1 MTSTILC
8 SRSVRWLFSAHL
20 VKEKKHILQA
30 AANEINVSASLV
42 GVLVSHSVMI
52 RTFFKSFAIRF
63 VTEALMMSL
72 WSRIQSKLL
81 N

>member
-8 SRSVRWLFSAHL
+8 GRSVRWLFSAHL
-20 VKEKKHILQA
+20 LKGKKHIQA

-42 GVLVSHSVMI
+42 RVLVSHSVMI